1 MYFKYAHLR
10 TWGEMTRI
18 SGIWLK
24 ILKKKKRDKA
34 KYGKK
39 IISR

>member
-10 TWGEMTRI
+10 IWSEMTRI

-24 ILKKKKRDKA
+24 IFQKKRDKA

-39 IISR
+39 IINQ